1 MAQRFTLRRSTLSS
15 DSGDPLSPHAGPA
28 LRPKYGHYRVEKPV
42 GKGAMGYVLKGYDE
56 SLERVV
62 AIKVLSPE
70 LSGSGGFVER
80 FRREAKALAALDH
93 PGIASIFSFGEE
105 NGEHYFAMQWCPG
118 GTLSDLYEKHGRIET
133 TTAIGIMLQCAHALS
148 AAWKKGLV
156 HRDIKPANI
165 MFDENSRVKIVD
177 FGLSRSQTPSA
188 TLTEV
193 SHIVGT
199 PSFMAPEQARASNVD
214 HRADI
219 YSLGISF
226 FFLLYEKLPFTDS
239 TSIGVLIK
247 HATKPLPAYDDLGG
261 KVPLDAYK
269 IVERMTQKDPAQ
281 RYQTYDEL
289 ILDLERLQKKLSP
302 GEPAPVGDA
311 ATREKY
317 GPYVLEAPVG
327 GGQLGK
333 LYKSFDETLRRFA
346 AVKILST
353 QFSSSPELIEHFK
366 RRAQLLSSLNH
377 PGIARF
383 YTFAEDQ
390 GDYYFA
396 NEWCDGGSLADL
408 IRRKGRIE
416 ISQCIG
422 IILNCAGALSAA
434 ADLGVFHG
442 NIRPKN
448 MLFDESR
455 EIKIADFGWASR
467 ASLEGQ
473 APAGNPIFIAP
484 ERPNLPEPDLRSDM
498 YSLGITFCCM
508 LYGIHPS
515 QPGLKF
521 DRDTIS
527 GLPQKDPAGS
537 IPLRI
542 HDILV
547 RMTQEHPEHRYSDYG
562 SLIRDLGDM
571 VRTVMPAVYFDT
583 VKAPLPPDA
592 PTTTASRFEPLS
604 SGLNLGQTG
613 NPEIDRALD
622 DLQAYLS
629 DQLPPL
635 TVSDSI
641 TLLVKLPP
649 ELTVS
654 AIEAWVASQAQ
665 GNQGIYVSDFL
676 YHAVSKIHLLREYKL
691 IPGELI
697 IPFVISL
704 KSLILNCCPPG
715 ERELLEANLEQI
727 EKAQTIGTGRVGS
740 LNKPESVDEGPKLSS
755 PSTSGAV
762 PNTRFQHILRCLD
775 KLVPAGIST
784 EAVPGRTVVRKKE
797 TIKGAVLA
805 EAARGARDSADYS
818 RLLDRMKDLGMD
830 RGVEELL
837 KALSHNL
844 PGWRLPS
851 RPDVKMPEN
860 SNLAAIHGLIQ
871 KSPDPPEAASR
882 FHKFVKTAVDR
893 FNDGALPAAVS
904 MIELAQ
910 KIIAAKEVQGPMVQA
925 VLIRGHENLDEAQL
939 RRYAEVQEQRPHLRK
954 VLDFFEGFS
963 PRSLLDSLRK
973 ESKRERRRLLLTLLE
988 CHGEATRAVALEYL
1002 RAPLEKDHTDEEI
1015 HFRRNLIH
1023 LMRHIPASQDEPV
1036 DRTADA
1042 LMQHLKL
1049 GLPASVLKEALAAI
1063 AQVRHEKAERSLVQ
1077 LFHEIESNLMN
1088 PKQSVIEPEELLTL
1102 ADRVA
1107 VSLCRLDTPG
1117 ARKAVI
1123 DHALKK
1129 EAKLGDARSRL
1140 AELSKADLSQDRYAV
1155 NRLVEG
1161 IKANLPLK
1169 VLGVVVPQR
1178 EKMVKCVV
1186 EALSGTPLPEVRLL
1200 LGEVAKQYPDRDA
1213 GRAAAKGLS
1222 VLDQIADARQ
1232 TPKTAGGVTGDL
1244 DEFGLPNL
1252 LLSLADSSFT
1262 GTLTLKKPAGESIA
1276 VIHLHK
1282 GRFKG
1287 CFNGLLRNEAALYQL
1302 FEEPQRCTFQTAK
1315 APEEADVPESALQP
1329 VSPLVLEGIRRYD
1342 EVQQTKAIV
1351 PDDARL
1357 IARAARP
1364 AALPDEKDGLLFRNL
1379 WMAVQKGA
1387 TVAQCDAVVAADSY
1401 RSRRLLAHWVQ
1412 QGVIE
1417 TA

>member
-1 MAQRFTLRRSTLSS
+1 MAQRFTLRKSTLSS
-15 DSGDPLSPHAGPA
+15 DSGDSLSPRPGPV
-28 LRPKYGHYRVEKPV
+28 LRPKYGQYRVEKPV

-70 LSGSGGFVER
+70 LSGSHDFVER
-80 FRREAKALAALDH
+80 FHREAKALAALDH
-93 PGIASIFSFGEE
+93 PGIAPIFSFGEE
-105 NGEHYFAMQWCPG
+105 HGEHFFAMQWCPG
-118 GTLSDLYEKHGRIET
+118 GTLSFLHEKHGRIDT
-133 TTAIGIMLQCAHALS
+133 TTGIDIMLQCAHALS
-148 AAWKKGLV
+148 AAWRKGIV

-188 TLTEV
+188 SLTEV

-219 YSLGISF
+219 YSLGITF
-226 FFLLYEKLPFTDS
+226 YYLLYEKLPYTDS

-247 HATKPLPAYDDLGG
+247 HATAPFPAYEDLGG
-261 KVPLDAYK
+261 KVPLEAYK
-269 IVERMTQKDPAQ
+269 IVERMTQKDPAK
-281 RYQTYDEL
+281 RYPTYDEL
-289 ILDLERLQKKLSP
+289 ILDLERLQKRLSP
-302 GEPAPVGDA
+302 GEPVAVGETA
-311 ATREKY
+311 AKEKY
-317 GPYVLEAPVG
+317 GPYVIEAPVG
-327 GGQLGK
+327 GGPLGK
-333 LYKSFDETLRRFA
+333 LYKSFDETIRRFA
-346 AVKILST
+346 ALKILSK
-353 QFSSSPELIEHFK
+353 QFSGSSELIEHFR
-366 RRAQLLSSLNH
+366 RRAHLLSSLNH

-383 YTFAEDQ
+383 YSFAEDG

-396 NEWCDGGSLADL
+396 NEWCDGGSLADQ
-408 IRRKGRIE
+408 IRKKGRIE
-416 ISQCIG
+416 VSQCIDV
-422 IILNCAGALSAA
+422 ILSCAGALAAA
-434 ADLGVFHG
+434 ADLGIFHG

-448 MLFDESR
+448 ILFDEGR

-473 APAGNPIFIAP
+473 PPAGNSIFVAP
-484 ERPNLPEPDLRSDM
+484 ERPKLSEPDLRSDI

-508 LYGIHPS
+508 LYGVHPS
-515 QPGLKF
+515 QPGLKL

-527 GLPQKDPAGS
+527 GLSHKDPGGT

-547 RMTQEHPEHRYSDYG
+547 KMTQEHPEHRYGEYG

-571 VRTVMPAVYFDT
+571 VRTAMPAVYYDT
-583 VKAPLPPDA
+583 VNAPLPPDA
-592 PTTTASRFEPLS
+592 PTPSVPRFERLS
-604 SGLNLGQTG
+604 AGQNLGQTG

-649 ELTVS
+649 ELTVA
-654 AIEAWVASQAQ
+654 AIEAWVGSQVQ
-665 GNQGIYVSDFL
+665 GNHGIYVSDFL

-691 IPGELI
+691 IPAELI
-697 IPFVISL
+697 VPFVISL
-704 KSLILNCCPPG
+704 KGLILNCCPPG
-715 ERELLEANLEQI
+715 EREILEANLENI
-727 EKAQTIGTGRVGS
+727 EKAQTIGTGHVGL
-740 LNKPESVDEGPKLSS
+740 LNKPESSDVGPKLSS
-755 PSTSGAV
+755 HSAPAPV
-762 PNTRFQHILRCLD
+762 INTRFQHILRRLD
-775 KLVPAGIST
+775 KMIPAGIST
-784 EAVPGRTVVRKKE
+784 EAVQGRTGVRKRE

-805 EAARGARDSADYS
+805 EAARGARETSDYS
-818 RLLDRMKDLGMD
+818 RLLDRLKDLGMD

-837 KALSHNL
+837 KALSQNL
-844 PGWRLPS
+844 PGWRLPA

-871 KSPDPPEAASR
+871 KAPDPPEAASR
-882 FHKFVKTAVDR
+882 FHHFVKTAVDR

-910 KIIAAKEVQGPMVQA
+910 KIVAAKEVQGPMVQA

-954 VLDFFEGFS
+954 ILDFFEGFR
-963 PRSLLDSLRK
+963 PQALLDSLRK
-973 ESKRERRRLLLTLLE
+973 EPKRERRRLLLTLLE

-1002 RAPLEKDHTDEEI
+1002 RVPLEKDHTDEEI

-1023 LMRHIPASQDEPV
+1023 LMRHIPASQDEPENRVV
-1036 DRTADA
+1036 DAIVP
-1042 LMQHLKL
+1042 HLRL
-1049 GLPASVLKEALAAI
+1049 GLPSAVLKEALAAI

-1077 LFHEIESNLMN
+1077 LLHEIESNLMN
-1088 PKQSVIEPEELLTL
+1088 PKQLALDPTELLTL

-1107 VSLCRLDTPG
+1107 ASLCRLDTPG

-1129 EAKLGDARSRL
+1129 ETKLGDARSRL
-1140 AELSKADLSQDRYAV
+1140 ADLSKADLSQDRYAV
-1155 NRLVEG
+1155 NRLIEG

-1169 VLGVVVPQR
+1169 VLGVVVSQR
-1178 EKMVKCVV
+1178 DRAVKCVV

-1200 LGEVAKQYPDRDA
+1200 FGELAKQYPDREA
-1213 GRAAAKGLS
+1213 GQAAAKGLS
-1222 VLDQIADARQ
+1222 ALDQIANVRQ
-1232 TPKTAGGVTGDL
+1232 MPKLSGSLTGEL

-1276 VIHLHK
+1276 LIHLHK
-1282 GRFKG
+1282 GRLKG
-1287 CFNGLLRNEAALYQL
+1287 CQNGSLRSEAAFYQL
-1302 FEEPQRCTFQTAK
+1302 FEEPQRSTYQLVK
-1315 APEEADVPESALQP
+1315 GPEEADVPESALQP
-1329 VSPLVLEGIRRYD
+1329 VPPLVLEGIRRYD
-1342 EVQQTKAIV
+1342 EVQQAKAIV

-1357 IARAARP
+1357 IAKAARP
-1364 AALPDEKDGLLFRNL
+1364 AALPEEKDGLLFRNL

-1387 TVAQCDAVVAADSY
+1387 TVTECDAVVAADSY